1 MFKYHLKNSKSLPRR
16 RTHRPKVGG
25 TARSDKVKDE
35 RYLTLYTTYHLATKV
50 TAMSSKAVKVVQI
63 GCASVYCLLSAGV
76 IFGFAA
82 FKAVLLAED
91 VYGEYCPADSARPC
105 TEQDLKLNFIFTLA
119 AGVTNV
125 AALPVGWVLDHYGPR
140 ISGIVGSLWITVGA
154 AMYIWAQQFSHILD
168 PYLIGYSMF
177 AIGGPFVFISSFQL
191 ANTFPKKSGFILSL
205 ITGTFDCSS
214 ALFLFYRLGYQH
226 SGKGWHLSQFFGVYM
241 IVPLFI
247 LLSQLTVMPN
257 DSYKTQGTIEKISA
271 EHLDENGRLLEGD
284 SISAFCTD
292 DEERRSLVNEEALDR
307 NEELR
312 TRRGRRK
319 SVVELH
325 VERKL
330 EQKSGG
336 IFGILHDKSVKE
348 QISNPMFYLM
358 VVFTT
363 ICMLRINYYV
373 ATIRSQEEYLLK
385 DPELAL
391 KLNSIFDVLLPLG
404 GVVAIPLTGAILD
417 HMKTFDIL
425 VTLVTSSVVVGVL
438 GLIPRSFTLHLIGI
452 LILVV
457 YRPFVYTV
465 ISDYTSKVFGF
476 DTFGTVYGLLI
487 SISGMFNMVQSI
499 LDTLTHKTFNMNPTP
514 LNSILVLITIISG
527 LTLLWDVRRQLRLRT
542 LHKSDQEDN

>member
-1 MFKYHLKNSKSLPRR
+1 
-16 RTHRPKVGG
+16 
-25 TARSDKVKDE
+25 
-35 RYLTLYTTYHLATKV
+35 
-50 TAMSSKAVKVVQI
+50 MSSKTLKVVQI
-63 GCASVYCLLSAGV
+63 GCASVWCLLCAGI

-82 FKAVLLAED
+82 FKAVLVAED

-105 TEQDLKLNFIFTLA
+105 TKQDLKLNFIFTLA

-140 ISGIVGSLWITVGA
+140 ISGIVGSFWIAVGA
-154 AMYIWAQQFSHILD
+154 AMYIWAQQLTHIVD

-191 ANTFPKKSGFILSL
+191 ANTFPRKSGFILSL

-226 SGKGWHLSQFFGVYM
+226 SSKDWHLSRFFGIYM

-247 LLSQLTVMPN
+247 LLSQLTVMPH
-257 DSYKTQGTIEKISA
+257 DSYKTQGNIEKLSV

-284 SISAFCTD
+284 NLSEFCAD
-292 DEERRSLVNEEALDR
+292 DDERRSLLNEEALDR
-307 NEELR
+307 NEGLR
-312 TRRGRRK
+312 TNRRRRK
-319 SVVELH
+319 SVVELY
-325 VERKL
+325 VESKL
-330 EQKSGG
+330 EEKSGG
-336 IFGILHDKSVKE
+336 MFGILHDKSIKE

-373 ATIRSQEEYLLK
+373 ATIRSQEEYLLG
-385 DPELAL
+385 DHELAL
-391 KLNSIFDVLLPLG
+391 RLNSIFDVLLPLG

-425 VTLVTSSVVVGVL
+425 ITLFTSSVVVGFL
-438 GLIPRSFTLHLIGI
+438 GLIPKSFTLHLIGI

-465 ISDYTSKVFGF
+465 ISDYTAKVFGF

-499 LDTLTHKTFNMNPTP
+499 LDRLTHTTFKMNPTP
-514 LNSILVLITIISG
+514 LNSILVLITVVSG
-527 LTLLWDVRRQLRLRT
+527 LALLWDVRRQLRLRAQG
-542 LHKSDQEDN
+542 KVDQEDN